1 MPLIWSSSSAGSITG
16 VSRRALERLE
26 RKTALWLLIVQALAP
41 GFPVGLSRWV
51 KLVAAASSGLSLGR
65 SG

>member
-1 MPLIWSSSSAGSITG
+1 LVWSSIVGRLFTG

-41 GFPVGLSRWV
+41 GFPIGLSLWV

-65 SG
+65 SR